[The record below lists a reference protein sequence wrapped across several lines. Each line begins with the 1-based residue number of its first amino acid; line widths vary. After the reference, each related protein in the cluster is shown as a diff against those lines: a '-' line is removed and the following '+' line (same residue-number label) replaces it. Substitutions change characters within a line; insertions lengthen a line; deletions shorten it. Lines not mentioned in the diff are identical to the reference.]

1 VESGDT
7 RERNAFGGENP
18 EPSRIAIEAYVFL
31 YPLVNMD
38 VFRRQM
44 INIEPG
50 KRPGFGP
57 MSSINHFRA
66 FPPGDLKVV
75 ARPNF
80 DTLYSN
86 VWLDL
91 TAEPIIVSAPDTG
104 GRLYLL
110 PMLDMW
116 TDAFAVPGSRSRGTA
131 AGHFGVVPPGW
142 HGELPPDVT
151 RVDAPTPYVWIFA
164 RTQTNGS
171 ADYEAVHQVQD
182 GYLVTPLSRWGQE
195 PEPVTVAIDPTVD
208 MTTPIKEQV
217 DRMTAATFFTY
228 ATELMALHRPHLTD
242 WSMVARMK
250 RIGIEP
256 GRRLDIDGLDPA
268 TRQALEQA
276 PAAGQQAM
284 QEKLPT
290 LARVVNGWQMNT
302 DTVGVYGNYYLKR
315 ALLTILGMGALPP
328 EEGIYPIVFT
338 DADGAPLDGAHDYV
352 LHFDEQELP
361 PVDAFWSITMYD
373 QDGFQVTNPLDRFAR
388 GDRDPLRYN
397 ADGSLDLLIQH
408 QSPGAE
414 DEANWLPSAPGPFD
428 LTMRL
433 YLPRPEALNGQ
444 WSPPPVRRSK

>member
-1 VESGDT
+1 L
-7 RERNAFGGENP
+7 
-18 EPSRIAIEAYVFL
+18 SRIAVEAYVFL

-38 VFRRQM
+38 VFRRQAT
-44 INIEPG
+44 NIEQG
-50 KRPGFGP
+50 QRPAFGP
-57 MSSINHFRA
+57 MNTMNHLRA

-80 DTLYSN
+80 DTLYSS

-91 TAEPIIVSAPDTG
+91 TAGPVIVSAPDTG
-104 GRLYLL
+104 GRLFLL

-131 AGHFGVVPPGW
+131 VGHFGVVPPGW
-142 HGELPPDVT
+142 DGELPPDVS
-151 RVDAPTPYVWIFA
+151 RVDAPTPYVWIFG
-164 RTQTNGS
+164 RTQTNGP
-171 ADYEAVHQVQD
+171 ADYEAVNRVQD
-182 GYLVTPLSRWGQE
+182 GYVVTPLSRWGQE
-195 PEPVTVAIDPTVD
+195 PEPVTLTIDPTVD
-208 MTTPIKEQV
+208 MTTPVREQV
-217 DRMTAATFFTY
+217 DRMTGATYFQY
-228 ATELMALHRPHLTD
+228 ATELMTLHRPHLTD

-250 RIGIEP
+250 RIGIDP
-256 GRRLDIDGLDPA
+256 GRPMDFARLDQA

-290 LARVVNGWQMNT
+290 LARAVNGWQINT

-328 EEGIYPIVFT
+328 EESIYPFVFT
-338 DADGAPLDGAHDYV
+338 DADGAPLDGEHEYL

-361 PVDAFWSITMYD
+361 PADAFWSITMYD
-373 QDGFQVTNPLDRFAR
+373 QDGFQVTNPLDRFAL
-388 GDRDPLRYN
+388 GDRDQLRYN
-397 ADGSLDLLIQH
+397 ADGSLDLRIQH
-408 QSPGAE
+408 ESPGAE
-414 DEANWLPSAPGPFD
+414 DEANWLPSAPGPFN

-444 WSPPPVRRSK
+444 WSPPPVRRAT